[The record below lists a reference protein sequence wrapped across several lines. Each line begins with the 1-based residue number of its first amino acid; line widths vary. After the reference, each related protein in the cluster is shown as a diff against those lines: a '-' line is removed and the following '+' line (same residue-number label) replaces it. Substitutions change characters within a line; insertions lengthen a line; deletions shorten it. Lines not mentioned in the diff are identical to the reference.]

1 MTPRRIL
8 RIARW
13 ELSRSL
19 GSVDRRTLAGFLV
32 VGLLL
37 GTLGPALSV
46 AQPTPGDELY
56 RVGVSESSP
65 YAPVVASDRRLETVH
80 TDSLSGEVDILVEG
94 TDLVVPD
101 REISQAAASVFREA
115 VVAYNDRLLREDP
128 DEAAAFPVTV
138 SLRYVEQ
145 TPRRGAD
152 RSVDTETGG
161 SAESPPSTTVEE
173 TADQSAGSTETEPE
187 TTTPTSTDTQ
197 PVADEPSTA
206 TSDAT
211 ADGQTTVAG
220 ESVAT
225 DGVDGETTSGT
236 GPVADLLGAG
246 QSGTP
251 GDIRP
256 PFPLE
261 SLLLAFVF
269 LLPFNFVIQ
278 AYGSSV
284 FAERIDRRG
293 EPLLVTPASRGDIV
307 LGKAL
312 PYFAGMITL
321 TGLIAFVLDGSVRS
335 VLAIAPLAALFLAA
349 TFVAGILA
357 RSYKELT
364 FTTVTI
370 SLGLTAYAFLPAVFA
385 EVHPI
390 AAISPLTIVVNDLQG
405 TAIAWET
412 FLLGTAP
419 AGLSAAVLFAFGT
432 GLYREEDLFTRKPLP
447 AKFLDALSAPL
458 SSRWRVGL
466 WTALFVPFV
475 LVAELLAVA
484 ALFVVPVELSIP
496 LVLFVIAIVEEL
508 AKSLHVYAGFRRGRF
523 SGGRFG
529 TVLVGLSSGVG
540 FFVAEKLLAI
550 TQLVGLPNLD
560 VGRAAFAPEVLGLG
574 AGVLLLAPLGLHA
587 VTATVSALGASHSRR
602 RYLLGLALAVSIHLA
617 YNLAVVSVLG

>member
-1 MTPRRIL
+1 MNPRRLL

-19 GSVDRRTLAGFLV
+19 GSVDRRALAGLLIA
-32 VGLLL
+32 GLLL

-46 AQPTPGDELY
+46 AQPTPGADLY
-56 RVGVSESSP
+56 RVGVSESSQ
-65 YAPVVASDRRLETVH
+65 YAPVVASDRRLEAVA
-80 TDSLSGEVDILVEG
+80 TDSLEAGDVDVLIDGTALVI
-94 TDLVVPD
+94 PD
-101 REISQAAASVFREA
+101 REISHAAASVFRDA
-115 VVAYNDRLLREDP
+115 VVAYNDQLLREDP
-128 DEAAAFPVTV
+128 DQAAAFPVTV
-138 SLRYVEQ
+138 ALTYVEQ
-145 TPRRGAD
+145 SPQVADEDPSQSGPDGSEAPPATP
-152 RSVDTETGG
+152 VDTGDDRQSTP
-161 SAESPPSTTVEE
+161 SKTDTATVTAAPTSSQAIAEE
-173 TADQSAGSTETEPE
+173 A
-187 TTTPTSTDTQ
+187 TTTPRKTTAAQAPSG
-197 PVADEPSTA
+197 ADDPGAET
-206 TSDAT
+206 
-211 ADGQTTVAG
+211 
-220 ESVAT
+220 
-225 DGVDGETTSGT
+225 GVEDRTGSHS

-284 FAERIDRRG
+284 FAERIERRG

-312 PYFAGMITL
+312 PYFAGMIAL
-321 TGLIAFVLDGSVRS
+321 TGLIAFVLDGSARS

-405 TAIAWET
+405 TPVPWET

-447 AKFLDALSAPL
+447 EKFLDALAAPL
-458 SSRWRVGL
+458 SSRWHVGL
-466 WTALFVPFV
+466 WTGLFVPFV

-484 ALFVVPVELSIP
+484 ALFVVPVELSVP
-496 LVLFVIAIVEEL
+496 LVLGVVAIVEEL
-508 AKSLHVYAGFRRGRF
+508 AKSLHVYAGFHRGRF
-523 SGGRFG
+523 SGSHYG
-529 TVLVGLSSGVG
+529 TVLVGLSSGIG

-560 VGRAAFAPEVLGLG
+560 VGRAAFGPDVLGLG
-574 AGVLLLAPLGLHA
+574 AGLLLLAPLALHA
-587 VTATVSALGASHSRR
+587 LTATVSALGASHSRR
-602 RYLLGLALAVSIHLA
+602 RYLLGLVIAVAIHLT
-617 YNLAVVSVLG
+617 YNLAVVSTLG

>member
-1 MTPRRIL
+1 MTPRRLL

-19 GSVDRRTLAGFLV
+19 GSVDRRAVAGLLV

-46 AQPTPGDELY
+46 AQPTPGAGLY
-56 RVGVSESSP
+56 RVGISETSP
-65 YAPVVASDRRLETVH
+65 YAPVVASESRLEAVGPESV
-80 TDSLSGEVDILVEG
+80 DASEVDILIDG

-101 REISQAAASVFREA
+101 REISRAAASVFRDA
-115 VVAYNDRLLREDP
+115 VVTYNDQRLRQDP
-128 DEAAAFPVTV
+128 DVAAAFPVTV
-138 SLRYVEQ
+138 SLTYVEQ
-145 TPRRGAD
+145 LPSRPVAD
-152 RSVDTETGG
+152 DPGEESTGET
-161 SAESPPSTTVEE
+161 SPSPPGETTE
-173 TADQSAGSTETEPE
+173 ADQSTPSVTGTGATTATSTSNQPTAEGAS
-187 TTTPTSTDTQ
+187 TTTPG
-197 PVADEPSTA
+197 ERTA
-206 TSDAT
+206 TREQA
-211 ADGQTTVAG
+211 TTVAETAGAG
-220 ESVAT
+220 EAT
-225 DGVDGETTSGT
+225 DDGNRG
-236 GPVADLLGAG
+236 GPVADLLGGG

-284 FAERIDRRG
+284 FGERIDRRG

-312 PYFAGMITL
+312 PYFVGMIAL
-321 TGLIAFVLDGSVRS
+321 TGLIAFALDGSARS
-335 VLAIAPLAALFLAA
+335 ILAITPLAALFLAA

-405 TAIAWET
+405 VPIAWET

-432 GLYREEDLFTRKPLP
+432 GIYREEDLFTRKPLP
-447 AKFLDALSAPL
+447 AKLLDALAAPL

-466 WTALFVPFV
+466 WTALFIPFV

-496 LVLFVIAIVEEL
+496 LILGVVAVVEEL
-508 AKSLHVYAGFRRGRF
+508 AKSLHVYAGYHRGRF
-523 SGGRFG
+523 AAGRVG
-529 TVLVGLSSGVG
+529 AVLVGLSSGVG

-560 VGRAAFAPEVLGLG
+560 VGRAAFGSDVLGLG
-574 AGVLLLAPLGLHA
+574 VGVLFLAPLALHA
-587 VTATVSALGASHSRR
+587 VTAVASALGASHSRR
-602 RYLLGLALAVSIHLA
+602 RYLLGLVVAVGIHVT
-617 YNLAVVSVLG
+617 YNLAVVRLLG